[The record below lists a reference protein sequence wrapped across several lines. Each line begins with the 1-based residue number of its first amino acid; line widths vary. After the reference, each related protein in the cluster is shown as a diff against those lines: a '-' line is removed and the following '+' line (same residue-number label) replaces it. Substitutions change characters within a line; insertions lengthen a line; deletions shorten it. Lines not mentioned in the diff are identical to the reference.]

1 MLKKVLLLLLPVF
14 LAITLCAQENNTP
27 AIFPGGDAAWG
38 QYLDTAFHKDLMAGR
53 MTKREFERF
62 GKTQKVLY
70 SFYIMP
76 DGTISLINIEGQAS
90 QAVRNE
96 IYRVL
101 KESPRWTPAT
111 LNGKPSTYRKK
122 QTSTFTFD

>member
-1 MLKKVLLLLLPVF
+1 MKKVLLLLLPVVF
-14 LAITLCAQENNTP
+14 VTILSAQENNTP
-27 AIFPGGDAAWG
+27 AIFPGGDAAWS
-38 QYLDTAFHKDLMAGR
+38 QYLDTAFHKDFMASQ
-53 MTKREFERF
+53 MTKREFGRF
-62 GKTQKVLY
+62 GKTQTVLY
-70 SFYIMP
+70 NFYIMP
-76 DGTISLINIEGQAS
+76 DGTIGLINIEGQAS